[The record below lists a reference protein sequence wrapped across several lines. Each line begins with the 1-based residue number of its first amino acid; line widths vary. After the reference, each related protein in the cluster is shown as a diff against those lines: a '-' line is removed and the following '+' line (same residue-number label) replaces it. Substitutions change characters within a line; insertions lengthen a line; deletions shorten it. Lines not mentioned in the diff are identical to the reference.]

1 MTRYLLDTCVIAD
14 LAKDRPNPA
23 VVEWTQARDIR
34 DIAISVMSIGEIRR
48 AIEVLPQGQ
57 RRDKLCDWLQHSIP
71 EKFGNRVI
79 DADENVAQAWGVLSA
94 SAIKSNRTL
103 PTVDG
108 ILLATAEV
116 HGLTVLTR
124 NVRYFA
130 GYDVPIIN
138 PWEDGGSA

>member
-57 RRDKLCDWLQHSIP
+57 RRDKLWDWLQHSIP

-94 SAIKSNRTL
+94 RATKSNRTL

-116 HGLTVLTR
+116 HGLTVLTG